1 MPLNDRLQVVK
12 MEREVHSGKA
22 WLETLLTL
30 MGLTAQ
36 VKVEQNQSDSDE
48 SPECWLTIDETQLT
62 PQQINI
68 LLGEQG
74 SGIDAIQYLANTL
87 INLSVE
93 PKEQRGYTVELNGYR
108 LKRQEELTIWAQEV
122 VQQVRQT
129 GREVEMS
136 PLSSAERRQIHT
148 LLKDVQDLETESRG
162 QEPDRRL
169 VVKLR

>member
-1 MPLNDRLQVVK
+1 

-36 VKVEQNQSDSDE
+36 VKVQDKKSHSDE
-48 SPECWLTIDETQLT
+48 SPESWLTIDKTQLT
-62 PQQINI
+62 PQQTNI
-68 LLGEQG
+68 LLREQG
-74 SGIDAIQYLANTL
+74 AGIDAIQYLANTL

-93 PKEQRGYTVELNGYR
+93 PREQQRYTVELNGYR
-108 LKRQEELTIWAQEV
+108 LKRQEELVTWAQEV

-148 LLKDVQDLETESRG
+148 LLKDVEDVETESRG

>member
-1 MPLNDRLQVVK
+1 MLVNDRLQVVK

-36 VKVEQNQSDSDE
+36 VKVQDKKSHSDE
-48 SPECWLTIDETQLT
+48 SPESWLTIDKTQLT
-62 PQQINI
+62 PQQTDI
-68 LLGEQG
+68 LLREQG
-74 SGIDAIQYLANTL
+74 AGIDAIQYLANTL

-93 PKEQRGYTVELNGYR
+93 PREQRRYTVELNGYR
-108 LKRQEELTIWAQEV
+108 LKRQEELVTWAREV
-122 VQQVRQT
+122 VQKVRQT

-148 LLKDVQDLETESRG
+148 LLKDVEDVETESRG

>member
-1 MPLNDRLQVVK
+1 

-36 VKVEQNQSDSDE
+36 VKVQDKKSHSDE
-48 SPECWLTIDETQLT
+48 SSESWLTIDQTQLT
-62 PQQINI
+62 PQQTNI
-68 LLGEQG
+68 LLKEQG
-74 SGIDAIQYLANTL
+74 AGIDAIQYLANTL
-87 INLSVE
+87 INLNVE
-93 PKEQRGYTVELNGYR
+93 SREQRRYTVELNGYR
-108 LKRQEELTIWAQEV
+108 LKRQEEIFTWTLEV

-129 GREVEMS
+129 GQEVEMS

-148 LLKDVQDLETESRG
+148 LLKDVEDMETESRG
-162 QEPDRRL
+162 QEPNRRL

>member
-1 MPLNDRLQVVK
+1 

-36 VKVEQNQSDSDE
+36 VKVQDKKSHSDE
-48 SPECWLTIDETQLT
+48 SPESWLTIDKTQLT
-62 PQQINI
+62 PQQTDI
-68 LLGEQG
+68 LLREQG
-74 SGIDAIQYLANTL
+74 AGIDAIQYLANTL

-93 PKEQRGYTVELNGYR
+93 PREQRRYTVELNGYR
-108 LKRQEELTIWAQEV
+108 LKRQEELVTWAREV
-122 VQQVRQT
+122 VQKVRQT

-148 LLKDVQDLETESRG
+148 LLKDVEDVETESRG

>member
-1 MPLNDRLQVVK
+1 
-12 MEREVHSGKA
+12 MEREVDSGKA

-36 VKVEQNQSDSDE
+36 VKVQDKKIDSDG
-48 SPECWLTIDETQLT
+48 SPEFWLTIDKTQLT
-62 PQQINI
+62 PQQTNI

-74 SGIDAIQYLANTL
+74 AGIDAIQYLANTL
-87 INLSVE
+87 INLSVKPE
-93 PKEQRGYTVELNGYR
+93 EQRRYTVELNGYR
-108 LKRQEELTIWAQEV
+108 LKRQEELITWAQEV

-129 GREVEMS
+129 RREVEMT

-148 LLKDVQDLETESRG
+148 LLKDVEDLETESRG
-162 QEPDRRL
+162 KGPDRRL

>member
-1 MPLNDRLQVVK
+1 

-36 VKVEQNQSDSDE
+36 VKVQEKKSHSDE
-48 SPECWLTIDETQLT
+48 SPEFWLTIDKTQLT
-62 PQQINI
+62 PQQTNI
-68 LLGEQG
+68 LIGEQG
-74 SGIDAIQYLANTL
+74 TGIDAIQYLANTL
-87 INLSVE
+87 INLSME
-93 PKEQRGYTVELNGYR
+93 PREQRRYTVELNGYR
-108 LKRQEELTIWAQEV
+108 LKRQEELATWAREV

-129 GREVEMS
+129 GREIEMS
-136 PLSSAERRQIHT
+136 PLSSTERRQIHT
-148 LLKDVQDLETESRG
+148 LLKDVEEVETESRG